1 MSRKTIFIFFFLA
14 VISLAGVVITQI
26 YWVKRAY
33 NLQEKQFNDR
43 VTIAMTGVVE
53 RILTINQDSAVVEPV
68 KQLASNFFVA
78 NINDTLHPFLLEAL
92 LKEEF
97 LQSNLTQDFEYGI
110 YDCFNDSIVFGGKVS
125 FNEPELRGEAEEITS
140 QQRFDRDGHY
150 FGVYFP
156 EKPSFLLDRMD
167 FWIYSSLV
175 IVLIVIFFAYA
186 MTLILRQK
194 RLSEVKSDFIN
205 NMTHELKTPI
215 STIALSSEVL
225 LGQGIEGNPERLKQ
239 YARIIRNENN
249 RLQAQV
255 DRVLQVATLSPDK
268 LKLKEEELDIH
279 EIITHA
285 VETFEITAQEK
296 QGKIST
302 SLRADQPIIRGDRV
316 HITNIVYNLLDN
328 ACKYTDV
335 APKIEISTSNEGN
348 SIEIVVKD
356 NGIGIAPDELKHI
369 FEKFYRVPT
378 GNIHNVKGFGLGLYY
393 VKTIVSA
400 HHGRIIAKSNKGEGS
415 EFRVKLPLYRKHSR
429 HD

>member
-68 KQLASNFFVA
+68 KQMASNFFVA

-97 LQSNLTQDFEYGI
+97 LHSNLTQDFEYGI

-125 FNEPELRGEAEEITS
+125 FNEPNQSGEAEEITS

-156 EKPSFLLDRMD
+156 EKPSFILDRMD

-186 MTLILRQK
+186 MMLILRQK
-194 RLSEVKSDFIN
+194 RLSEVKTDFIN

-215 STIALSSEVL
+215 STIALSSEVI
-225 LGQGIEGNPERLKQ
+225 LGPHIHENPERLRQ

-268 LKLKEEELDIH
+268 LKLKEEELDLH
-279 EIITHA
+279 EIITRA
-285 VETFEITAQEK
+285 VETFRITAGEK
-296 QGKIST
+296 QGEINT
-302 SLRADQPIIRGDRV
+302 SLQAVHHNIRGDRV
-316 HITNIVYNLLDN
+316 HITNIIYNLLDN
-328 ACKYTDV
+328 ACKYTE
-335 APKIEISTSNEGN
+335 APPAITVSTANEGN
-348 SIEIVVKD
+348 TIEIGVKD
-356 NGIGIAPDELKHI
+356 NGIGIAPDQLKHI

-393 VKTIVSA
+393 VKTIVTA
-400 HHGRIIAKSNKGEGS
+400 HNGKITAHSNKGAGS
-415 EFRVKLPLYRKHSR
+415 EFRVKLPLFRNHPR